1 MPAISP
7 PEGETGWPG
16 DEGTLG
22 VVGVAPWATLEFCR
36 ELYARVGASK
46 DWHYPR
52 VLIDINTKI
61 PSRGRHLQLGE
72 SDPSEAIAATI
83 GELARQGATVAVVV
97 CNTAHI
103 LYDRW
108 ASGAPIPILNI
119 IEETLACA
127 VARGASR
134 IAPLVSASLSERDL
148 YGVRAR
154 RRGLACALLSAD
166 DQRVVEKLIEAVKV
180 SGRLGSAEEPA
191 LRALVER
198 IAGAGADTVIAG
210 CTELS
215 GVSSFATQAG
225 LCFVDSNAALA
236 GAALRELRVPPGR
249 LRTA

>member
-1 MPAISP
+1 MPAVSP
-7 PEGETGWPG
+7 PEGETGWPA

-36 ELYARVGASK
+36 ELYARVDASK

-52 VLIDINTKI
+52 VLIDVNTKI

-72 SDPSEAIAATI
+72 PDPSEAIAATI
-83 GELARQGATVAVVV
+83 GELAGRGATVAVVV

-108 ASGAPIPILNI
+108 ARGAPIPILNI

-127 VARGASR
+127 SALGASR
-134 IAPLVSASLSERDL
+134 VAPLVSASLFERDV
-148 YGVRAR
+148 YGASAR
-154 RRGLACALLSAD
+154 RRGLACALLPTD
-166 DQRVVEKLIEAVKV
+166 DQRVVERLIEAVKV
-180 SGRLGSAEEPA
+180 SGRLASEEESA
-191 LRALVER
+191 LRALVAR
-198 IAGAGADTVIAG
+198 IAATGIDTVIAG

-215 GVSSFATQAG
+215 GVASFATQAG
-225 LCFVDSNAALA
+225 LRFVDSNAALA
-236 GAALRELRVPPGR
+236 EAALRELRMPPHR